1 MHGIQNG
8 GLFGLICF
16 IGPIIFL
23 MVAMHSPEMVKKM
36 SIKLGIRKE
45 ITEGLTED
53 KGVKTTYRPV
63 KVGVYVSTQIKR
75 R

>member
-16 IGPIIFL
+16 IAPILFL
-23 MVAMHSPEMVKKM
+23 MIAMHSPEIVKKSM
-36 SIKLGIRKE
+36 LKLSTRKK
-45 ITEGLTED
+45 IVGKSAED
-53 KGVKTTYRPV
+53 KGVVLNYRPV